1 MPYRFA
7 LFVVAVN
14 ELPVTTL
21 VNADTTSNS
30 RTFLVA
36 QWLRLGF
43 PMQGRE
49 GLVQELRSHVPCGQ
63 KNRSNIVTNSIKIKK
78 KILIASFHNLEHF
91 SASEN
96 KHMDMHWQTA
106 VTASAGEASAN
117 GAGLPECRLF
127 APLCVGQKFLVVT
140 K

>member
-1 MPYRFA
+1 MNKAVLFHFTEVKELMPREVTFLVLPVQKVRPHLCSSPFAMPYRFA

-49 GLVQELRSHVPCGQ
+49 GLVQELRSHMPCGQ

-78 KILIASFHNLEHF
+78 KNFNSKLS
-91 SASEN
+91 
-96 KHMDMHWQTA
+96 
-106 VTASAGEASAN
+106 
-117 GAGLPECRLF
+117 
-127 APLCVGQKFLVVT
+127 
-140 K
+140 

>member
-1 MPYRFA
+1 MVKTWLSNARETRPGPGAKIPRA
-7 LFVVAVN
+7 LWA
-14 ELPVTTL
+14 
-21 VNADTTSNS
+21 
-30 RTFLVA
+30 
-36 QWLRLGF
+36 
-43 PMQGRE
+43 
-49 GLVQELRSHVPCGQ
+49 

>member
-21 VNADTTSNS
+21 VNVDTTSNS

-49 GLVQELRSHVPCGQ
+49 GLVQELRSHMPCGQ

-96 KHMDMHWQTA
+96 KHMTCTGRLLLQHRQVRPLQTELGCP
-106 VTASAGEASAN
+106 SAGF
-117 GAGLPECRLF
+117 LLH
-127 APLCVGQKFLVVT
+127 CVLGRSF
-140 K
+140 